1 MNKLFAYFFLLD
13 FFLFC
18 LGNVVKGQSLE
29 QILEKHHQ
37 ASGTSN
43 FKNVQSLRYNATRIN
58 HFLNHLTQNSAELTS
73 KQIISVT
80 RDNEYLY
87 QNFSHWGEDDY
98 SYSNG
103 SYWRDTPSPEPPQ
116 KFSPG
121 RFDALLIRFYLDFEG
136 FLFDWGKKEY
146 RVVKLDD
153 VRLSQKNYHLLK
165 LITLQKDTL
174 FYYINR
180 SNYLIDK
187 ISFNGDLADGKEH
200 FSVTLSEY
208 KKLNGIQIPYK
219 RLWRTSSMSGKW
231 GDYEIKINSID
242 FNPKF
247 DKNLFTLENTPNN

>member
-1 MNKLFAYFFLLD
+1 MKKHIICLYFLLIIT
-13 FFLFC
+13 L
-18 LGNVVKGQSLE
+18 NNAIGQSLE
-29 QILEKHHQ
+29 QILEKHYQ

-58 HFLNHLTQNSAELTS
+58 HFLYHLTQNSAELTS
-73 KQIISVT
+73 IQIILVT

-87 QNFSHWGEDDY
+87 QNFSHWGEDAY
-98 SYSNG
+98 SYANG

-136 FLFDWGKKEY
+136 FLFNWGKKEY
-146 RVVKLDD
+146 RVFKLDD

-165 LITLQKDTL
+165 LITSQKDTL

-200 FSVTLSEY
+200 FSVTFSEY
-208 KKLNGIQIPYK
+208 KELNGIQIPYK
-219 RLWRTSSMSGKW
+219 RLWRTSSMSGRW
-231 GDYEIKINSID
+231 GDYEIKIDSID
-242 FNPKF
+242 FNPNF
-247 DKNLFTLENTPNN
+247 DKKIFTLGKKN